1 MAQLICYL
9 NGLWK
14 LKYSAPEMEVCLS
27 KIIDIGM
34 EKNVL
39 FIYDYFSSISYS
51 ADYIPKGKG
60 KRTFSKNGS
69 LCSAQTA
76 KFATISGIGAC
87 DLVSLNFYD
96 IKTKKYYEKVLE
108 EDVELIILMGNFT
121 LKDGKPFAHIHGTF
135 GDDKYQTWSG
145 HVSKAIVSVTAEI
158 VVTFTDM
165 QVSREL
171 NEDVGI
177 YLIP

>member
-1 MAQLICYL
+1 MKRFCYFI
-9 NGLWK
+9 NGRMIKDKNKKESSDIEMKTFESGNTVLLVLEIGEDINESLEK
-14 LKYSAPEMEVCLS
+14 LSEQY
-27 KIIDIGM
+27 G
-34 EKNVL
+34 N
-39 FIYDYFSSISYS
+39 
-51 ADYIPKGKG
+51 
-60 KRTFSKNGS
+60 
-69 LCSAQTA
+69 

-96 IKTKKYYEKVLE
+96 VKTKKYYEKVLE
-108 EDVELIILMGNFT
+108 EDVEMISLMGNLT
-121 LKDGKPFAHIHGTF
+121 LKDSKPFAHIHGTF